1 MPRVIQVFEY
11 ETLTTTD
18 ASEKRR
24 LDAKELDAL
33 YKLNDNSGG
42 KYFAPIRNGVK
53 FCSFVGVLQVGGT
66 TIEILPKIDR
76 QTTSDYSCWQ
86 QVLLKMLAVCNHIKV
101 ESVSDASLKRRY
113 NSLLDLYFN
122 IYLDEVAK
130 LLHQGLV
137 KRYRKEASNVS
148 ALKGRI
154 CFGRHIQQNLI
165 HKERFYTEHQV
176 YDQEHLV
183 NQILLCGIRVLSRVS
198 CNPFIKDKINRL
210 LLDFPEIAEK
220 VITEKHFVQVRLNR
234 KTKPY
239 EEALKIAKM
248 IILNYSP
255 DIKNGSEGMIALLFD
270 MNKLWEEYVYR
281 MLKREEKGGISI
293 LSQREQKF
301 WNSKVIRPDIVV
313 EKEGKIFI
321 IDTKW
326 KIVDP
331 GNPSDADLK
340 QMYAYN
346 MYWDAPM
353 SMLLYPSATEEFE
366 VMGTYHRDTY
376 KGDTNK
382 CKMGFVNV
390 LDKDR
395 TLNMAIGRQI
405 LDKLRVEEVL
415 NKN

>member
-11 ETLTTTD
+11 ETLSTTD
-18 ASEKRR
+18 ASEERR
-24 LDAKELDAL
+24 LDSKELDAL
-33 YKLNDNSGG
+33 YKLNDDSGS
-42 KYFAPIRNGVK
+42 KYFTPTRNGVK
-53 FCSFVGVLQVGGT
+53 FGSYVGVIQVGGT

-76 QTTSDYSCWQ
+76 QTVNDYDCWQ
-86 QVLLKMLAVCNHIKV
+86 KVLLKMLAVCNHIKV

-154 CFGRHIQQNLI
+154 CFGKHIQQNLI

-176 YDQEHLV
+176 YDHENLV
-183 NQILLCGIRVLSRVS
+183 NQILLCGIKVLSRVS

-210 LLDFPEIAEK
+210 LLDFPEIGEK
-220 VITEKHFVQVRLNR
+220 VITEKHFEQVRLNR

-281 MLKREEKGGISI
+281 MLKREETEILKISAQ
-293 LSQREQKF
+293 QRQKF
-301 WNSKVIRPDIVV
+301 WENKEVRPDIVLSRG
-313 EKEGKIFI
+313 EETFI

-326 KIVDP
+326 KIIDKNSP
-331 GNPSDADLK
+331 ADDDLK
-340 QMYAYN
+340 QMYVYN
-346 MYWDAPM
+346 MYWDASK
-353 SMLLYPSATEEFE
+353 SMLLYPSCMVVDDSFG
-366 VMGTYHRDTY
+366 VFH
-376 KGDTNK
+376 KGRKGVNT
-382 CKMGFVNV
+382 CKLGFVSV

-395 TLNMAIGRQI
+395 TLNMDIGSQI
-405 LDKLRVEEVL
+405 LNMLRMDEVVDK
-415 NKN
+415 N

>member
-11 ETLTTTD
+11 ETLSTTD
-18 ASEKRR
+18 ASEERR
-24 LDAKELDAL
+24 LDSKELDAL
-33 YKLNDNSGG
+33 YKLNDDSGS
-42 KYFAPIRNGVK
+42 KYFTPTRNGVK
-53 FCSFVGVLQVGGT
+53 FGSYVGVIQVGGT

-76 QTTSDYSCWQ
+76 QTSNNYDCWQ
-86 QVLLKMLAVCNHIKV
+86 KVLLKMLAVCNHIKV

-154 CFGRHIQQNLI
+154 CFGKHIQQNLI

-176 YDQEHLV
+176 YDHENLV

-210 LLDFPEIAEK
+210 LLDFPEIGEK
-220 VITEKHFVQVRLNR
+220 VITEKHFEQVRLNR

-281 MLKREEKGGISI
+281 MLKREETEI
-293 LSQREQKF
+293 LKVSAQQRQKF
-301 WNSKVIRPDIVV
+301 WENKEVRPDIVLSRG
-313 EKEGKIFI
+313 EETFI

-326 KIVDP
+326 KIIDKNSP
-331 GNPSDADLK
+331 ADDDLK
-340 QMYAYN
+340 QMYVYN
-346 MYWDAPM
+346 MYWDASK
-353 SMLLYPSATEEFE
+353 SMLLYPSCMVVDDSFG
-366 VMGTYHRDTY
+366 VFH
-376 KGDTNK
+376 KGREGENT
-382 CKMGFVNV
+382 CKLGFVSV

-395 TLNMAIGRQI
+395 TLNMDIGSQI
-405 LDKLRVEEVL
+405 LNMLKMDEVVDK
-415 NKN
+415 N

>member
-24 LDAKELDAL
+24 LDTKELDAL
-33 YKLNDNSGG
+33 DKLNDNSGG
-42 KYFAPIRNGVK
+42 KYFTPTRNGVK

-66 TIEILPKIDR
+66 TIEILPKIDKNTR
-76 QTTSDYSCWQ
+76 GGYDCWQ

-176 YDQEHLV
+176 YDQEHLL

-210 LLDFPEIAEK
+210 LLDFPDIAEK
-220 VITEKHFVQVRLNR
+220 VITEKHFEQVRLNR

-255 DIKNGSEGMIALLFD
+255 DIENGSEGMIALLFD

-281 MLKREEKGGISI
+281 MLKREEKEGVEI
-293 LSQREQKF
+293 LPQQQQKF
-301 WNSKVIRPDIVV
+301 WNSKVIRPDIVIK
-313 EKEGKIFI
+313 KEGKIFI

-353 SMLLYPSATEEFE
+353 SMLLYPSVKEEKE
-366 VMGTYHRDTY
+366 VSGMYH
-376 KGDTNK
+376 KGRVGENR

-415 NKN
+415 DKN

>member
-24 LDAKELDAL
+24 LDTKELDAL
-33 YKLNDNSGG
+33 DKLNDNSGG
-42 KYFAPIRNGVK
+42 KYFTPTRNGVK
-53 FCSFVGVLQVGGT
+53 FCSYVGVIQVGGT

-76 QTTSDYSCWQ
+76 ETDEDYNCWQ
-86 QVLLKMLAVCNHIKV
+86 KVLLKMLAVCNHIKV

-113 NSLLDLYFN
+113 NSLLDIYFN

-130 LLHQGLV
+130 LLHRGLV

-154 CFGRHIQQNLI
+154 CFGKHIQQNLI

-176 YDQEHLV
+176 YDQEHLL

-210 LLDFPEIAEK
+210 LLDFPDIAEK
-220 VITEKHFVQVRLNR
+220 VITEKHFEQVRLNR

-255 DIKNGSEGMIALLFD
+255 NIENGSEGMIALLFD
-270 MNKLWEEYVYR
+270 MNKLWEEYVFR
-281 MLKREEKGGISI
+281 MLKREERNGVEI
-293 LSQREQKF
+293 LPQQQQKF
-301 WNSKVIRPDIVV
+301 WNSKVIRPDIVIK
-313 EKEGKIFI
+313 KEGKIFI

-331 GNPSDADLK
+331 GNPSDANLK

-353 SMLLYPSATEEFE
+353 SMLLYPSVNEEKE
-366 VMGTYHRDTY
+366 VSGMYH
-376 KGDTNK
+376 KGRVGENR

-415 NKN
+415 DKN

>member
-18 ASEKRR
+18 ASKERR
-24 LDAKELDAL
+24 LDTKELDAL
-33 YKLNDNSGG
+33 YKLNDNSGS
-42 KYFAPIRNGVK
+42 KYFTQIRNGVK
-53 FCSFVGVLQVGGT
+53 FGNYVGVLQVGGT

-220 VITEKHFVQVRLNR
+220 VITEKHFEQVRLNR

-255 DIKNGSEGMIALLFD
+255 DIRNGSESMIALLFD
-270 MNKLWEEYVYR
+270 MNKLWEEYVCR
-281 MLKREEKGGISI
+281 MLKMEERNGVEI
-293 LSQREQKF
+293 LPQQHQPF
-301 WNSKVIRPDIVV
+301 WNSKVIRPDIVI
-313 EKEGKIFI
+313 KKDGKVFI
-321 IDTKW
+321 VDTKW

-353 SMLLYPSATEEFE
+353 SMLLYPSATEELE
-366 VMGTYHRDTY
+366 VLGTYRKDTY
-376 KGDTNK
+376 KGDTNR

-390 LDKDR
+390 LDRDGC
-395 TLNMAIGRQI
+395 LNMAIGQQI
-405 LDKLRVEEVL
+405 LDKLAI
-415 NKN
+415 

>member
-1 MPRVIQVFEY
+1 MEPIRVFEY
-11 ETLTTTD
+11 ETLSTTD
-18 ASEKRR
+18 ASKERR
-24 LDAKELDAL
+24 LDTKVLDAL
-33 YKLNDNSGG
+33 YKLNDDSGG
-42 KYFAPIRNGVK
+42 KYFTPTRNGVK
-53 FCSFVGVLQVGGT
+53 FGSYVGVLQVGGT

-76 QTTSDYSCWQ
+76 KTDNDYDCWQ
-86 QVLLKMLAVCNHIKV
+86 KVLLKMLAVCNHIKV

-122 IYLDEVAK
+122 NYLDEVAK

-176 YDQEHLV
+176 YDQEHLL

-210 LLDFPEIAEK
+210 LLDFPEIVEK
-220 VITEKHFVQVRLNR
+220 VINEKHFEQVRLNR

-281 MLKREEKGGISI
+281 MLKREEKDGVEI
-293 LSQREQKF
+293 LPQQQQKF
-301 WNSKVIRPDIVV
+301 WNSKAIRPDIVI
-313 EKEGKIFI
+313 KKDGKVFI
-321 IDTKW
+321 VDTKW

-353 SMLLYPSATEEFE
+353 SMLLYPSIKDEIEMSGAFHK
-366 VMGTYHRDTY
+366 GRD
-376 KGDTNK
+376 GVNR
-382 CKMGFVNV
+382 CKMGFVNI
-390 LDKDR
+390 LNEDK
-395 TLNMAIGRQI
+395 TLNLSIGDVI
-405 LDKLRVEEVL
+405 LRKCELS
-415 NKN
+415 N